1 VLPDIER
8 ALEPFEPRPHWGKL
22 FTMAPEVVASRYA
35 HRQSFAALADQLDP
49 AGTFRNDFVNRF
61 VFS

>member
-1 VLPDIER
+1 
-8 ALEPFEPRPHWGKL
+8 
-22 FTMAPEVVASRYA
+22 MAPEVVASRYP